1 MSPLSCFCCALKEIS
16 GRRLAL
22 LQALVLFAA
31 LLPACAVAQSTD
43 GATSARKVLAQNP
56 TESPAS
62 NTLDGLTALDLARRS
77 VTKYF
82 EQAANVVCA
91 ESVTQGIV
99 NPNGKVNYHEDS
111 AFEYQLLVDTN
122 TGALRLSE
130 SRETR
135 KASFRD
141 PARTLLI
148 TNGFTSMLLIVHP
161 DYQDSYTFE
170 PVREEIVDGAA
181 VFKINF
187 KPVPGGSSP
196 AALQLRGKNYP
207 LPLSGSL
214 WINARTGSIT
224 KLVAEVDSS
233 LSDLGLKGLRSE
245 IHYATV
251 NFHDPDESYWMP
263 VSATIDVE
271 TPRQHWRNLHSF
283 SNYRRFRASI
293 QVVTGGKP

>member
-1 MSPLSCFCCALKEIS
+1 MSPLSCFCCARKIS
-16 GRRLAL
+16 GRRLAPF
-22 LQALVLFAA
+22 AVLVLLAA
-31 LLPACAVAQSTD
+31 LLPASAVAQSVD
-43 GATSARKVLAQNP
+43 GETSSTKVLAQNP
-56 TESPAS
+56 AESSAS
-62 NTLDGLTALDLARRS
+62 NTLDGLAALDLARQS
-77 VTKYF
+77 VRKYF

-99 NPNGKVNYHEDS
+99 NPSGKVNYHEDS

-122 TGALRLSE
+122 TGSLRLSE

-141 PARTLLI
+141 PGRTLLI

-170 PVREEIVDGAA
+170 PVRQEIVDGAA
-181 VFKINF
+181 AFTIDF
-187 KPVPGGSSP
+187 KPVPGGASP

-214 WINARTGSIT
+214 WIDVRTGSIT

-233 LSDLGLKGLRSE
+233 LSDLGLRGLRSE
-245 IHYATV
+245 IHYATI
-251 NFHDPDESYWMP
+251 NFHDPEESYWMP

-271 TPRQHWRNLHSF
+271 TPRQHWRNLHRF

>member
-1 MSPLSCFCCALKEIS
+1 MNQRSHFDCNRKNPSGTCFPASRAVFLM
-16 GRRLAL
+16 
-22 LQALVLFAA
+22 AA
-31 LLPACAVAQSTD
+31 LLPIYASAQSPD
-43 GATSARKVLAQNP
+43 TSAPPETVAR
-56 TESPAS
+56 TSHESSGS
-62 NTLDGLTALDLARRS
+62 NTPSATAALDLARRS

-91 ESVTQGIV
+91 ESVSQGIV
-99 NPNGKVNYHEDS
+99 RSNGKVAYREDS
-111 AFEYQLLVDTN
+111 AFEYQLLVDTQS
-122 TGALRLSE
+122 GSLRLTE

-148 TNGFTSMLLIVHP
+148 TNGFTTMLLVVHP
-161 DYQDSYTFE
+161 DYQDSYMFQ
-170 PVREEIVDGAA
+170 PAGEEVVDGVS
-181 VFKINF
+181 VFKIHF

-196 AALQLRGKNYP
+196 AALQLRGQNYP
-207 LPLSGSL
+207 LPLSGSI
-214 WINARTGSIT
+214 WIDARTGSIT

-245 IHYATV
+245 INYATIH
-251 NFHDPDESYWMP
+251 FHDPEESYWMP

-271 TPRQHWRNLHSF
+271 TPRQHWRNLHNF
-283 SNYRRFRASI
+283 SGYRRFRASI

>member
-1 MSPLSCFCCALKEIS
+1 MNPRSCFYYARKEIS
-16 GRRLAL
+16 VRRLAL

-31 LLPACAVAQSTD
+31 LLPGSAVAQS
-43 GATSARKVLAQNP
+43 ATPASAVTNSPVQNP
-56 TESPAS
+56 TESSAS
-62 NTLDGLTALDLARRS
+62 NTLDGLAALDLARQS

-91 ESVTQGIV
+91 ESVTQGVV
-99 NPNGKVNYHEDS
+99 NPNGKINYHEDS

-122 TGALRLSE
+122 TGSLRLSE

-135 KASFRD
+135 KAPFRD

-148 TNGFTSMLLIVHP
+148 TNGFTSMLLIVHA
-161 DYQDSYTFE
+161 DYQDSFTFE
-170 PVREEIVDGAA
+170 PVGEEVVDGAA
-181 VFKINF
+181 AFKISF

-214 WINARTGSIT
+214 WIDARTGSIT

-245 IHYATV
+245 IHYATIK
-251 NFHDPDESYWMP
+251 FHDPDESYWMP

-271 TPRQHWRNLHSF
+271 TPRQHWRNLHRF

-293 QVVTGGKP
+293 QVVTEGKP